1 MSEYIVSA
9 RKYRPAKFDEI
20 VGQENIVKTLKNA
33 IANGQLAQAYLFS
46 GPRGVGKTTCARIFA
61 KTINCTQLTE
71 ETEACGSCE
80 SCKAFEDNTSFNVH
94 ELDAA
99 SNNSVED
106 IRNLIEQVRIP
117 PQIGRYKVYI
127 IDEVHMLS
135 QQAFNAFLKTLE
147 EPPKHAIFILATTEK
162 HKIIPTI
169 LSRCQIFD
177 FKRIP
182 VLSMVNHLKRIAEKE
197 SVEFEEDGLNI
208 IAQKADGSLRDSLS
222 IFDKIVSFSD
232 GNVSYQS
239 VLENLNVLDYDYY
252 FSLVDAFYKN
262 DYAKTILIFDEIL
275 DKGFNETN
283 FLNGLMKHFRDL
295 LMLQNPGTV
304 KLLEVGENIAKKYEV
319 QANGVSVKFLLK
331 GIQLLNG
338 FSVEH
343 KTVLDK
349 RLHVELA
356 LIELSN
362 ITGELNE
369 RPIAKI
375 KDKQVK
381 PVTEKPV
388 AKEPKP
394 STYDTP
400 SKPDEIKQPGKV
412 IPKQEIKPA
421 EKEESSSE
429 VTPLEEKQ
437 PKPKSPMGN
446 IVPDV
451 GSMIQDDVSSV
462 KENDDSA
469 KKVTTEQNNSNFS
482 AEDLKQACQS
492 FSEFYLK
499 EKPRL
504 SQIFHSFSPE
514 IKDFPE
520 IEIELLNEN
529 QETEIKSIYHELL
542 EYLKH
547 KLKNSEM
554 VLKITVNKEKT
565 VRTEIPYTDEEKYQH
580 LKKENP
586 KIDDLKD
593 QLNLFFD

>member
-1 MSEYIVSA
+1 M
-9 RKYRPAKFDEI
+9 
-20 VGQENIVKTLKNA
+20 
-33 IANGQLAQAYLFS
+33 
-46 GPRGVGKTTCARIFA
+46 
-61 KTINCTQLTE
+61 
-71 ETEACGSCE
+71 
-80 SCKAFEDNTSFNVH
+80 
-94 ELDAA
+94 DAA

-177 FKRIP
+177 FKRITVP
-182 VLSMVNHLKRIAEKE
+182 SMVNHLKRIAEKE
-197 SVEFEEDGLNI
+197 GVGFEEDGLNI

-252 FSLVDAFYKN
+252 FSLVDAFYRN

-295 LMLQNPGTV
+295 LMLQNPETV

-319 QANGVSVKFLLK
+319 QAKSVSVKFLLK
-331 GIQLLNG
+331 GIQLLNN

-369 RPIAKI
+369 KSTITV
-375 KDKQVK
+375 KDKQE
-381 PVTEKPV
+381 VTPAAEKPV
-388 AKEPKP
+388 VKEPKP
-394 STYDTP
+394 ATYDIP
-400 SKPDEIKQPGKV
+400 VKPEEVKQPEKV
-412 IPKQEIKPA
+412 ESKQEIKPA
-421 EKEESSSE
+421 EKKE
-429 VTPLEEKQ
+429 TPQETTTVKDKQ
-437 PKPKSPMGN
+437 TKPKNLMGG
-446 IVPDV
+446 IIPDV
-451 GSMIQDDVSSV
+451 GSMLKDNVSSE
-462 KENDDSA
+462 KEEDNTDEPSVGQDNA
-469 KKVTTEQNNSNFS
+469 DFS
-482 AEDLKQACQS
+482 AEDLKQAWQK
-492 FSEFYLK
+492 FAEFHLK

-504 SQIFHSFSPE
+504 SQIFQTFLPE
-514 IKDFPE
+514 IKKFPE

-529 QETEIKSIYHELL
+529 QEAEIKSIYNELL
-542 EYLKH
+542 GYLKH
-547 KLKNSEM
+547 KLKNSKM
-554 VLKITVNKEKT
+554 VLKITVNREKT
-565 VRTEIPYTDEEKYQH
+565 VRTEIPYTDEEKYRH